1 MFEIKQ
7 GRNRFMNP
15 KLKIALIYGS
25 TRPGRFCDKVAS
37 WVATQISA
45 THAFELDV
53 IDPASPE
60 ARSAEKS
67 GESLNLSWLRQHIG
81 AADAFIVVT
90 PEYNHGYPAALKSV
104 IDSVGLEWH
113 AKPVAFVSYG
123 GISGGIRAAEQLRQ
137 VFAEVHA
144 VAIRDSVPFTMAW
157 EQFDSHGNLKNPDRA
172 ERQMQT
178 VLKRLA
184 WWANALREARGA
196 APYSAAA

>member
-1 MFEIKQ
+1 MQ
-7 GRNRFMNP
+7 Q

-25 TRPGRFCDKVAS
+25 TRPGRLCDKVAS
-37 WVATQISA
+37 WAASRISA

-60 ARSAEKS
+60 TRSSDKS
-67 GESLNLSWLRQHIG
+67 DESPNLAWLRQHIG
-81 AADAFIVVT
+81 AADAFVVVT
-90 PEYNHGYPAALKSV
+90 PEYNHGYPASLKSL
-104 IDSVGLEWH
+104 IDSVGAEWH

-144 VAIRDSVPFTMAW
+144 VTIRDAVTFPMAW
-157 EQFDSHGNLKNPDRA
+157 EQFDADGALKNPDRPS
-172 ERQMQT
+172 RQMQI

-184 WWANALREARGA
+184 WWANALREARTAVPYAPA
-196 APYSAAA
+196 A